1 MDTAENILIQKIQK
15 GDQAAFERLFRN
27 YYAALCDYARGYVEK
42 PDIAEDQVQDV
53 FVNIWDQRKEWNP
66 KGTIKSYLYKAVR
79 NQSLNYLK
87 HRRIVEEWKQKEV
100 SSSSPDVYPPTERM
114 VDPEQIKK
122 WMQQAI
128 GQLPEKRR
136 MVYELSRDHG
146 LTYREI
152 AKVMDI
158 SIKTVETQMAR
169 SLKHLRN
176 RLREYLKK

>member
-1 MDTAENILIQKIQK
+1 
-15 GDQAAFERLFRN
+15 
-27 YYAALCDYARGYVEK
+27 
-42 PDIAEDQVQDV
+42 
-53 FVNIWDQRKEWNP
+53 
-66 KGTIKSYLYKAVR
+66 
-79 NQSLNYLK
+79 
-87 HRRIVEEWKQKEV
+87 
-100 SSSSPDVYPPTERM
+100 M

-136 MVYELSRDHG
+136 MVYELSRVHG